1 MKLNRTAF
9 ALVLGA
15 VLAVGLAGS
24 AWAALIVD
32 ISDPMQYGSQ
42 NTYFAYAEI
51 VGPSNDWD
59 GTKASVEGLP
69 DYNGLSAHLAVFQT
83 DEVYTW
89 MVANY
94 SKFSGPKP
102 GSWD

>member
-1 MKLNRTAF
+1 MNRTGLAF
-9 ALVLGA
+9 TLGA

-24 AWAALIVD
+24 AWAAIIQDL
-32 ISDPMQYGSQ
+32 SDPLQYESQ
-42 NTYFAYAEI
+42 NTYFAYADI
-51 VGPSNDWD
+51 LGPDNTWD
-59 GTKASVEGLP
+59 GVKAAVEALP
-69 DYNGLSAHLAVFQT
+69 AYNGLSAHLAVFQT